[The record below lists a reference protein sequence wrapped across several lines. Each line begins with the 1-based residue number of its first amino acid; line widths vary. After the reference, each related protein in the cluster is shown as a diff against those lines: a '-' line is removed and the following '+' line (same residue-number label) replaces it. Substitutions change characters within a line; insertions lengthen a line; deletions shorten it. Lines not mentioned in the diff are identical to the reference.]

1 MDGGRGRSN
10 KASRCGVGAGLRAFG
25 ERKCGLDGGVLVWMR
40 VGGGGGVM
48 IRSEAEEAVRV
59 PFSGWE
65 EEQALLSLVAP
76 SGESMGGIV

>member
-10 KASRCGVGAGLRAFG
+10 KASRFGVGAGLRAFG

-59 PFSGWE
+59 PLSGCD
-65 EEQALLSLVAP
+65 EEQALLSLGAP

>member
-10 KASRCGVGAGLRAFG
+10 KASRFGVGAGLRAFG

-48 IRSEAEEAVRV
+48 RSEAEEAVRV
-59 PFSGWE
+59 PFSGWD